1 MRALSPPSSMQDLP
15 PVSPVRESFKN
26 YFGSSAELKD
36 GLEVLELDTDDLPL
50 AFRQALNLV

>member
-1 MRALSPPSSMQDLP
+1 MQDMP
-15 PVSPVRESFKN
+15 PVSPSRENFKN

-36 GLEVLELDTDDLPL
+36 GLEVVELDTDDLPL

>member
-1 MRALSPPSSMQDLP
+1 MQDMP
-15 PVSPVRESFKN
+15 PVSPGRENFKN

-50 AFRQALNLV
+50 AFRQAWNLV